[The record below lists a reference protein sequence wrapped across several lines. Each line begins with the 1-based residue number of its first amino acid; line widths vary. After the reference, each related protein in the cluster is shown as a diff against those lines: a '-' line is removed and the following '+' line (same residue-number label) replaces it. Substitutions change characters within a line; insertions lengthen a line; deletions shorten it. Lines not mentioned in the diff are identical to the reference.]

1 MQEATLRKVSRRL
14 IPFIALLYAFN
25 ILDRTNISVA
35 SLTMKPDLGFSDTV
49 YGLGAG
55 VFFLG
60 YFLFEVPSNLILERV
75 GARKW
80 IARILVTWG
89 AVSAAMLFV
98 KTAPVFYGMRFLLG
112 LAEAGFYPGIIL
124 YLTYWFP
131 TAQRA
136 QAVARFVAVSAL
148 VGIIGGP
155 LSGALLKLD
164 GLLGM
169 KGWQWLFLLE
179 GLPSCLL
186 GTVALRYLTDRPE
199 KAEWLSADEKSWL
212 VGQLDKE
219 RKEREQTHKHLSLTD
234 AFKSPRLLHF
244 ALIFFL
250 YVSAGYGVSFFAP
263 QIYKSQTN
271 WSAQTIALV
280 AALPGIAGAISML
293 LTSAHSDRTG
303 ERKRYV
309 AFGTTLAA
317 IGVSAAALSPNAYC
331 TLAAL
336 TVAEFGRGIVQ
347 GPFWAM
353 PTSLLSG
360 AAAAGGIAAINS
372 IGNLGG
378 FAGPYAMGW
387 LKDRTHGYQTGLFLL
402 AGLLICSA
410 ICALLVPTKP
420 ASKDK

>member
-35 SLTMKPDLGFSDTV
+35 ALSMKPDLGFSDTV

-89 AVSAAMLFV
+89 
-98 KTAPVFYGMRFLLG
+98 
-112 LAEAGFYPGIIL
+112 
-124 YLTYWFP
+124 
-131 TAQRA
+131 
-136 QAVARFVAVSAL
+136 VA
-148 VGIIGGP
+148 
-155 LSGALLKLD
+155 
-164 GLLGM
+164 
-169 KGWQWLFLLE
+169 
-179 GLPSCLL
+179 
-186 GTVALRYLTDRPE
+186 
-199 KAEWLSADEKSWL
+199 
-212 VGQLDKE
+212 
-219 RKEREQTHKHLSLTD
+219 
-234 AFKSPRLLHF
+234 
-244 ALIFFL
+244 
-250 YVSAGYGVSFFAP
+250 
-263 QIYKSQTN
+263 
-271 WSAQTIALV
+271 
-280 AALPGIAGAISML
+280 
-293 LTSAHSDRTG
+293 
-303 ERKRYV
+303 
-309 AFGTTLAA
+309 
-317 IGVSAAALSPNAYC
+317 AAALSPNAYC

-402 AGLLICSA
+402 AGLLIGSA
-410 ICALLVPTKP
+410 ISALLVPTKP
-420 ASKDK
+420 ESKDR